1 MHISTKMNI
10 RTENVLKEILNGVAD
25 NKESKGT
32 DMRVSGRI
40 FLCSFVIL
48 AAFLLFPGPARSGDD
63 FAAGELLVKFK
74 SGYDGKGAKAIEEI
88 GAKVLEKLSR
98 LDVSRL
104 GLPGGLDVKKAMA
117 RLNKL
122 PFVEFAEPNYIFKP
136 TWSPS
141 DPKWNDQWGITK
153 IDTPG
158 GWGMETGDRDV
169 IIAIVDTGVDLD
181 HPDLKNKIVAGYD
194 YVGMDSDPDDV
205 GGHGTHCAGIAAAST
220 NNGIGVAGVCANC
233 SIMPLRVLG
242 AEGGLASDVA
252 KGIVWAADHGANVI
266 SLSLGGMFPSSTQ
279 EDSIKYAWNKGA
291 IVIAAAGNM
300 GVQDAHYPAYHSTC
314 VAVGSTESNDAR
326 SGFSN
331 YGSWVDVAAPG
342 GFIMS
347 TIPDGEYGYKSG
359 TSMATPFV
367 AGLAGLLFSKMGS
380 GASNSAVRA
389 AIEDNCDSVGGAWV
403 TRGRVNVS
411 RALASVK
418 APVPPSSPPAKAP
431 KTGSGSGGGSPA
443 KSSDGGYSPKSFAM
457 GAGST
462 LKSPADSLVK
472 SDDAALVMRSTQ
484 SGKQRHM
491 DLEVTTKASTKG
503 GVESIQVLL
512 EGRFFIKGAGVTA
525 HLWNW
530 KGNKWDWIG
539 REKMTTEDKTVMFRR
554 EKGATYV
561 SGDGEIKVS
570 FRIDSDWFSTF
581 EFGADKVR
589 FYVKTGNKK
598 GAGSGGGKSGSGGS
612 DDLGKKVADTW
623 KKLLK

>member
-1 MHISTKMNI
+1 
-10 RTENVLKEILNGVAD
+10 
-25 NKESKGT
+25 
-32 DMRVSGRI
+32 MRVSGRI
-40 FLCSFVIL
+40 FLCRIVL
-48 AAFLLFPGPARSGDD
+48 LVVFLLIPGGAWAGDD

-74 SGYDGKGAKAIEEI
+74 SGYDGKGAKAIEDI

-98 LDVSRL
+98 IDVSRL

-136 TWSPS
+136 TWNPS

-153 IDTPG
+153 IETPG
-158 GWGMETGDRDV
+158 GWGMETGNDEV

-233 SIMPLRVLG
+233 SIMPMRVLG
-242 AEGGLASDVA
+242 HDGGLASDVA

-291 IVIAAAGNM
+291 VIIAAAGNM
-300 GVQDAHYPAYHSTC
+300 GVSDAHYPAYHSTC
-314 VAVGSTESNDAR
+314 VAVGSTESDDSR

-347 TIPDGEYGYKSG
+347 TIPDGGYGYKSG
-359 TSMATPFV
+359 TSMSTPFV

-380 GASNSAVRA
+380 GASNSAVRS
-389 AIEDNCDSVGGAWV
+389 AIEDNCDSIGGGWV
-403 TRGRVNVS
+403 SRGRVNVS
-411 RALASVK
+411 RALKSVK
-418 APVPPSSPPAKAP
+418 SP
-431 KTGSGSGGGSPA
+431 KTGSKSGSKSGGGSPS

-462 LKSPADSLVK
+462 LKSPAQSLVK
-472 SDDAALVMRSTQ
+472 SDDSALVMRSTQ
-484 SGKQRHM
+484 SGKKRHM
-491 DLEVTTKASTKG
+491 DLVVTTRASIKG
-503 GVESIQVLL
+503 GVKAVQVLF
-512 EGRFFIKGAGVTA
+512 EGKFFVEGAGVTA

-530 KGNKWDWIG
+530 KGDKWDWIG
-539 REKMTTEDKTVMFRR
+539 RENMTTEDKTVMFRR
-554 EKGATYV
+554 ENGASYV

-581 EFGADKVR
+581 DFGADKVR
-589 FYVKTGNKK
+589 FYVKTDSKK
-598 GAGSGGGKSGSGGS
+598 GGDSGGGESGSGGS
-612 DDLGKKVADTW
+612 DDLGKKVSDTW

>member
-1 MHISTKMNI
+1 MHNSTKMNI
-10 RTENVLKEILNGVAD
+10 CTENVLKEILNGVAD

-32 DMRVSGRI
+32 DMKVSGRI

-48 AAFLLFPGPARSGDD
+48 AAFLLVPGPARAGDD

-74 SGYDGKGAKAIEEI
+74 SGYDGKGAKAIEAI

-252 KGIVWAADHGANVI
+252 KGIVWATDHGANVI

-389 AIEDNCDSVGGAWV
+389 AIEDNCDSVEGAWV

-411 RALASVK
+411 RALASVT
-418 APVPPSSPPAKAP
+418 APAPPSSPPAKAP
-431 KTGSGSGGGSPA
+431 KTGSG
-443 KSSDGGYSPKSFAM
+443 SDGGYSPKSFAM

-484 SGKQRHM
+484 SGKKRHM

-598 GAGSGGGKSGSGGS
+598 GSGGGESGSGGS